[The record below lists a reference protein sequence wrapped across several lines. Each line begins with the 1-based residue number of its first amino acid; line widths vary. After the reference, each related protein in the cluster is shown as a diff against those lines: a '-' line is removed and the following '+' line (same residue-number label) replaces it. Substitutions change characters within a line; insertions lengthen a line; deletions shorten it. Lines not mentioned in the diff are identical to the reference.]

1 MTTQARGSG
10 MTRILLMMMV
20 FIATI
25 GANANAQT
33 TNAVLAQVPFAKQ
46 PSATRYAAGQLRAEH
61 IKALVDADVRRV
73 IDLTTARET
82 PDFDGRAAIEQ
93 AGMIYAALP
102 IDGKGGLTRDNVRA
116 FDALLSK
123 AGDDITLVHCSSANR
138 VGALVALRAA
148 WIDGATPEQAIAEG
162 ERWGLKG
169 LRDTVALQL
178 AEGPTAGHAATAR
191 TPFPRI
197 AAYGGVVDIDGKR
210 PDRALMHKIV
220 IDAASDETSAD
231 GLNGRLEL
239 AARTLNLYALAKVPP
254 EQVEVALVVHGKA
267 VPSLFNDA
275 VFTER
280 FGKTNPDAGLL
291 QALLDARVS
300 VVVCG
305 QALAKHNATAADLR
319 PGVTV
324 SLSAITE
331 LAERQASGFALIP

>member
-1 MTTQARGSG
+1 

-25 GANANAQT
+25 GANANAET

-82 PDFDGRAAIEQ
+82 PGFDWRAAIEQ

-123 AGDDITLVHCSSANR
+123 AGEDITLVHCASANR

-178 AEGPTAGHAATAR
+178 AERPTAGHAATAR
-191 TPFPRI
+191 TPFP
-197 AAYGGVVDIDGKR
+197 
-210 PDRALMHKIV
+210 
-220 IDAASDETSAD
+220 
-231 GLNGRLEL
+231 
-239 AARTLNLYALAKVPP
+239 
-254 EQVEVALVVHGKA
+254 
-267 VPSLFNDA
+267 
-275 VFTER
+275 
-280 FGKTNPDAGLL
+280 
-291 QALLDARVS
+291 
-300 VVVCG
+300 
-305 QALAKHNATAADLR
+305 
-319 PGVTV
+319 
-324 SLSAITE
+324 
-331 LAERQASGFALIP
+331 